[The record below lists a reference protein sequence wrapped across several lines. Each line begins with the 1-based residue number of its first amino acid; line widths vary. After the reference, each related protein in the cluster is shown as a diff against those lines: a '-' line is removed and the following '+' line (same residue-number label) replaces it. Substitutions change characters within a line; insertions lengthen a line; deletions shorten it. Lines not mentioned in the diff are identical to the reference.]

1 MKTNRLLTTMLLMAA
16 TFCASEAMA
25 QIPANYVELDEVI
38 YQTTG
43 KNLTL
48 YALPDL
54 VFSPS
59 YSANGTINPQSQWR
73 WEKVDGHVGKT
84 AWSSTSNTLK
94 DWTALE
100 NYVTVSGTADFTVLV
115 KERYGDA
122 GCEPADAQ
130 IKQIKIVGAP
140 ECTGINVSATGF
152 NPTGNTNEYQICA
165 NPTVPVEFRLAVD
178 EANAAANMNKYGINL
193 AVKSETMDNSGAWIV
208 HTANESTLEASNDPA
223 PLTNFF
229 DNGVI
234 SISHLALVMKQSSG
248 KDLPTKYTF
257 TFAAN
262 SLRTQ
267 TSVLSDYRANPA
279 SPTYSEYTSP
289 LTTFSFIIAPAP
301 TTGPIYHI
309 PNSFTGF

>member
-73 WEKVDGHVGKT
+73 WEKMDGHVGKT

-122 GCEPADAQ
+122 GCEPSDAQ
-130 IKQIKIVGAP
+130 IKQIKIVGTP
-140 ECTGINVSATGF
+140 ECTGISVVAAGF
-152 NPTGNTNEYQICA
+152 TDLSNNEYQVCA
-165 NPTVPVEFRLAVD
+165 NPTNNVEFTLAIN
-178 EANAAANMNKYGINL
+178 EANAAGNMNKYGINL
-193 AVKSETMDNSGAWIV
+193 AVKSEIMDNYGAWTV
-208 HTANESTLEASNDPA
+208 HTANESALEASNDPA
-223 PLTNFF
+223 SLTNFF

-234 SISHLALVMKQSSG
+234 SISHSALVMKQASN
-248 KDLPTKYTF
+248 KDVPTKYTF
-257 TFAAN
+257 TFAQN
-262 SLRTQ
+262 TLRTL
-267 TSVLSDYRANPA
+267 TSVLSDYRAGNT
-279 SPTYSEYTSP
+279 TYEEYTSP